1 MRLRGGLYYAF
12 DVSGAQFGHDET
24 VMSWHLYAQTRIDQV
39 VAHQSFGTLRQH
51 GFRFARE
58 KGHKGAILAMKKVWS
73 RKLEE
78 MLERIKPELGLSNI
92 LLYPEDEYGVLSE
105 HFLELITMEFSVCQ
119 DSMADRPLSIN
130 PYVLKELVETTDPEV
145 DECRAEEFYV
155 TPDMLCH

>member
-12 DVSGAQFGHDET
+12 DVSGAQLGHDET

-39 VAHQSFGTLRQH
+39 VAHQYFGTLRNH
-51 GFRFARE
+51 AFRFARE
-58 KGHKGAILAMKKVWS
+58 KRHKGAILSMKKVWS

-105 HFLELITMEFSVCQ
+105 HFLELIT
-119 DSMADRPLSIN
+119 
-130 PYVLKELVETTDPEV
+130 
-145 DECRAEEFYV
+145 
-155 TPDMLCH
+155 